1 MSTQSSSA
9 VQRPAHR
16 SAQEIST
23 RIDLQFS
30 LKYENHFKSFYLLDY
45 SKLRRYISARHVG
58 SGH

>member
-30 LKYENHFKSFYLLDY
+30 LKYENPKCNNNLVD
-45 SKLRRYISARHVG
+45 
-58 SGH
+58 